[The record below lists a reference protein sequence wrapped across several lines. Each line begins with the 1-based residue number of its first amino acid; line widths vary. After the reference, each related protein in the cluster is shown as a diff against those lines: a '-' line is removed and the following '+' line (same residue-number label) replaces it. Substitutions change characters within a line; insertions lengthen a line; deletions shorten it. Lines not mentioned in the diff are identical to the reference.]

1 MPSLLMPT
9 RLPSQC
15 EVCRAWGHAGLCV
28 DCVARFAAPAPRCQP
43 CGLRLGASAVL
54 CGQCLQEP
62 PPFVATQVVA
72 DYVFPWDGLIT
83 QLKFHGRAELARWL
97 APLLAAAVQ
106 RSGAT
111 TVHAVL
117 PVPLAPARL
126 AERGHNQ
133 AWELARHAAHELRLP
148 ARADL
153 LLRVLDTPRQSTLTR
168 AQRLANLRQAFML
181 DPRQRSSIAGQHLAL
196 VDDVMT
202 TGATAREAAAVLLRG
217 GAASVQLWVLARTPA
232 SLDT

>member
-1 MPSLLMPT
+1 M
-9 RLPSQC
+9 
-15 EVCRAWGHAGLCV
+15 
-28 DCVARFAAPAPRCQP
+28 
-43 CGLRLGASAVL
+43 GASAAL
-54 CGQCLQEP
+54 CGPCAQEP

-72 DYVFPWDGLIT
+72 DYVFPWDRLIA
-83 QLKFHGRAELARWL
+83 QLKFHGRAELARSL
-97 APLLAAAVQ
+97 APLLAAAV
-106 RSGAT
+106 RRAGAVNT
-111 TVHAVL
+111 HCVL

-133 AWELARHAAHELRLP
+133 AWELARHAARELHLP

-153 LLRVLDTPRQSTLTR
+153 LLRVLDTPQQSTLTR

-181 DPRQRSSIAGQHLAL
+181 DPRQRSTVAGQHLAL

-202 TGATAREAAAVLLRG
+202 TGATAREAAAVLLRA

-232 SLDT
+232 AQDA